1 MKIEL
6 RRGGCTAVADTMGGE
21 LVSFRDEQGTE
32 YIWGG
37 DPEIWAGRNPN
48 LFPVVGNLMDGRV
61 AVEGKT
67 YEMARHGFARR
78 IEFAVAEQGLS
89 RIPRCRCRRS
99 SLGSSRGSPAP

>member
-48 LFPVVGNLMDGRV
+48 LFPVVGNLMDGRST
-61 AVEGKT
+61 AGWRLKEKPMRWPAT
-67 YEMARHGFARR
+67 ALPA
-78 IEFAVAEQGLS
+78 GLS
-89 RIPRCRCRRS
+89 LRWR
-99 SLGSSRGSPAP
+99 SRGRTMR